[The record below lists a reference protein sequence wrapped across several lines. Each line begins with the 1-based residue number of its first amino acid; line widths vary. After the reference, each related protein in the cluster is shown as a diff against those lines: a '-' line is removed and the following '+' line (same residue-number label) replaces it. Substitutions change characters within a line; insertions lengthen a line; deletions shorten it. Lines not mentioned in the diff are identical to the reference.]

1 MTEAIVNNK
10 EKKQSPLRWLDEN
23 FESIFLVIG
32 MLAIIFLITWQVL
45 YRYIFTKFTSG
56 ASTMVAAA
64 PEEIAR
70 YIFVWISYLA
80 VPVAI
85 KKRDLIR
92 VDILYDKLPKRI
104 QNMSWVIVDAAM
116 LIWAGVIT
124 YEGIIHIQKLMTFV
138 SSTPVLKIPF
148 WALYLVLPV
157 AFGLCILR
165 TLQDVFTQVK
175 QCGLVDSIIA
185 VVIGAVLC
193 LPILLQIKL
202 PTIAL
207 LFGYFVILLALG
219 VPISM
224 SLGISSIFTIWVNHP
239 IDISY
244 VAQLSFASIDK
255 TAIMCIPFFVASG
268 DLMGIGG
275 LSRRLFSMAD
285 EFLGSAYGGLA
296 LATVAT
302 CVLFGAM
309 SGSGP
314 ATVAAIGALCVPA
327 MVERGYDRKFS
338 AAIVACAGAIGVLI
352 PPSNPFVVYAISANV
367 SVGKLFMAG
376 IVPGLLV
383 AAVLMA
389 YSYFLAKKEGW
400 RGEDRPRNVK
410 TKLHA
415 VWESKWALMVPVIIL
430 GGIYGGFM
438 TPTEAAAVA
447 AFYGLIVGLF
457 IHREITVK
465 NLLPA
470 MVGSA
475 ATSSMIIV
483 LMAMAQIFGSIMSI
497 ERIPTMVANFILSL
511 TTSKILVLLMINI
524 LLLIVGT
531 FMEALAAIIILV
543 PLLLPIVTQ
552 LGVNPIHFGVVMV
565 LNLAI
570 GFITPPVGVNLFVA
584 SGISKLKLADI
595 AKAAMPM
602 LGLMIVVLLVVT
614 YFPPLSL
621 ALTNIVK

>member
-45 YRYIFTKFTSG
+45 NRYIFTKFTSG

-165 TLQDVFTQVK
+165 TLQDVFAQVK

-400 RGEDRPRNVK
+400 RGEDRPRNAK

-415 VWESKWALMVPVIIL
+415 VWESKWALMVPIIIL

>member
-64 PEEIAR
+64 PEELAR

-92 VDILYDKLPKRI
+92 VDILYDKLPKRL
-104 QNMSWVIVDAAM
+104 QDMSWVIVDAAM

-124 YEGIIHIQKLMTFV
+124 MQGVIQIQKFMKFASATA
-138 SSTPVLKIPF
+138 VLHIPF
-148 WALYLVLPV
+148 WILYLVLPV

-165 TLQDVFTQVK
+165 TLQDVYKQVK
-175 QCGLVDSIIA
+175 GCGIKDSLIA
-185 VVIGAVLC
+185 IVIGVVLC
-193 LPILLQIKL
+193 LPMILSIKL

-207 LFGYFVILLALG
+207 LFGYFIILLALG

-224 SLGISSIFTIWVNHP
+224 SLGISSIFTIWANHP

-255 TAIMCIPFFVASG
+255 AAIMCIPFFVASG

-327 MVERGYDRKFS
+327 MVERGYDQKFS

-415 VWESKWALMVPVIIL
+415 VWESKWALMVPIIIL

-457 IHREITVK
+457 IHREINIK

-475 ATSSMIIV
+475 GTSSMIIV

-497 ERIPTMVANFILSL
+497 ERIPTMVATFILSL
-511 TTSKILVLLMINI
+511 TTSKILVLLMINV

-552 LGVNPIHFGVVMV
+552 LGVDQIHFGVIMV

-584 SGISKLKLADI
+584 SGIAKLKLADI

-602 LGLMIVVLLVVT
+602 LGLMILVLLAVT
-614 YFPPLSL
+614 YFPPLSMTL
-621 ALTNIVK
+621 ADFVK